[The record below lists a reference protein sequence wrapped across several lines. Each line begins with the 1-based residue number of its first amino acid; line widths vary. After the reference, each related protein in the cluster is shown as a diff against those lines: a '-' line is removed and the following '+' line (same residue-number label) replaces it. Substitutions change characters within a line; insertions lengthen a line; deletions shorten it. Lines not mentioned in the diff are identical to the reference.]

1 MHLDVQDL
9 KSFYYR
15 TGLGRAAQRAI
26 RDQIIELWPDAHG
39 QTVAGYGFAV
49 PVLRPFLKDARR
61 VIALM
66 PGPQGVMSWPAGQP
80 NVAAMCEEAMWPIE
94 TGRIDRLILL
104 HGLETSTNPAAV
116 LTESWRVLGPGG
128 KALFVVPNRA
138 GLWSRSD
145 ATPFGFG
152 QPYSLKQLESQLK
165 KHGFSPERHLAA
177 LYQPPTQRRFWLRTG
192 QMWERFG
199 RKVTNH
205 YAGGVLLVEA
215 TKLVRARPKGTPILK
230 SRPLEVLEGITK
242 PEPKPV

>member
-26 RDQIIELWPDAHG
+26 RDQIAELWPDAYG

-49 PVLRPFLKDARR
+49 PVLRHFLKEARR

-66 PGPQGVMSWPAGQP
+66 PGPQGVMAWPAGQP

-94 TGRIDRLILL
+94 TGRIDRLILM

-145 ATPFGFG
+145 ATPFGYG
-152 QPYSLKQLESQLK
+152 QPYSLSQLESQLK
-165 KHGFSPERHLAA
+165 KHGFSPERHFAA

-230 SRPLEVLEGITK
+230 SRPLDALEGITK